1 MRLHNYWWLLIWPLL
16 FGALSFVVN
25 MQREELVDGHRCVRW
40 RPLAAYALA
49 VPFVLWAGW
58 RQHFGDTEVYRITF
72 RSLPSTVGGIMPY
85 MQGVSKGYGFRLI
98 ELLFKCFIST
108 SDIAFFVF
116 VAAIQIICL
125 VHIYRKYS
133 PNYWLSFFFFIA
145 STDYLSWMH
154 NGIRQFIAAA
164 ILFLC
169 VPLIA
174 KKRYLLCVVVVLLV
188 SQIHATALVFLPFV
202 FIVNGRSWNF
212 RTLLFV
218 VGVIAAVIFVDRITG
233 FLANAMEDTAYEGDI
248 DILKNN
254 DGTNIFRVL
263 FYSVP
268 AIMCWVFRSNLDRAN
283 DPLLNVCANLS
294 IVTAGFYVFSFF
306 SSGMLMGAVPIYFS
320 LSNYILIPWLLREVF
335 NRDSTVLLESV
346 FALVY
351 AAFFYYQCGPT
362 WGLL

>member
-16 FGALSFVVN
+16 FGALSAVLN
-25 MQREELVDGHRCVRW
+25 MRRVELVDGRRSIRW
-40 RPLAAYALA
+40 RPIAAYAL
-49 VPFVLWAGW
+49 VIPFVIWAGW
-58 RQHFGDTEVYRITF
+58 RRHFGDTEVYRSTF
-72 RSLPSTVGGIMPY
+72 ISLPSTLSAIGPY
-85 MQGVSKGYGFRLI
+85 MQGVTKGYGFRLI
-98 ELLFKCFIST
+98 ELLFRCFIST

-116 VAAIQIICL
+116 VAALQIICL
-125 VHIYRKYS
+125 VHVYRKYS

-164 ILFLC
+164 IIFLC

-174 KKRYLLCVVVVLLV
+174 KKRYLLCVIVVLLV
-188 SQIHATALVFLPFV
+188 SQIHAAALVFLPFI

-212 RTLLFV
+212 RTLLFIA
-218 VGVIAAVIFVDRITG
+218 GIMAAVIFVDRVTG
-233 FLANAMEDTAYEGDI
+233 FLENAMVDTAYEGDI
-248 DILKNN
+248 EILKTN

-268 AIMCWVFRSNLDRAN
+268 CIMCWVLRPYLDRVN

-306 SSGMLMGAVPIYFS
+306 TSGILMGAIPIYFS
-320 LSNYILIPWLLREVF
+320 LSNYILIPWLLREAF
-335 NRDSTVLLESV
+335 HRDSVVVLECV
-346 FALVY
+346 FTLAYV
-351 AAFFYYQCGPT
+351 AFFYYQCGPT